1 MNRCFNENRVKN
13 KLRKDD
19 IMEILGIMFKD
30 KPVADRVEVDGKIVF
45 RLNEGF
51 SIWEIPFEL
60 FRGDVTEATLE
71 DVIEWAVSQR
81 NPREIGIDPE
91 KMQVCKG
98 IYRCDTWDIVKE
110 YRGSSYVDD
119 LWIKMTDE
127 DTYEKNSTRGEIY
140 AKVKLLS

>member
-1 MNRCFNENRVKN
+1 
-13 KLRKDD
+13 
-19 IMEILGIMFKD
+19 MEILGIMFKD
-30 KPVADRVEVDGKIVF
+30 QILAERVEVDGKIIF

-51 SIWEIPFEL
+51 SIWDIPFEL

-91 KMQVCKG
+91 KMQVWRG
-98 IYRCDTWDIVKE
+98 IYRCDTLDIVKE

-127 DTYEKNSTRGEIY
+127 DTYEKNSTRGKMRNIRKGEII
-140 AKVKLLS
+140 KLTVN